1 MLESSHPRNPQGP
14 GNSVVRATR
23 AKTSL
28 PALPMVVDSVR
39 IGHLRVDKPLPLV
52 AEPTDQNID
61 LVTWTKR
68 NIDLIESALLTEG
81 SVLFR
86 GFGSASIES
95 FANLPTSLFQGTWL
109 TSSP

>member
-14 GNSVVRATR
+14 GNSAVRATR

-39 IGHLRVDKPLPLV
+39 IRHLRVDKPLPLV

-61 LVTWTKR
+61 LVKWTKR

-86 GFGSASIES
+86 ASVR
-95 FANLPTSLFQGTWL
+95 TR
-109 TSSP
+109 